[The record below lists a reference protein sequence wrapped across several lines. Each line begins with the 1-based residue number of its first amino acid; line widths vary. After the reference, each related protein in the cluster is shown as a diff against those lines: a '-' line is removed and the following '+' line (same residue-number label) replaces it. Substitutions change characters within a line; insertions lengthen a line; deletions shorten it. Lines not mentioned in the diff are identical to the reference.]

1 MVNIFFM
8 DHTAKKNNIDT
19 NKPGDF
25 IEPVFYLG
33 LNKNRKLPTGINPVH
48 AFNCFEYMLKQNPNN
63 LSLHLQRIQHS
74 MSEKNRDELF
84 AATCDLFIILGP
96 LGFPL
101 RKRLFIYCKKALN
114 QNQSEILSSHL
125 GETYLTSSFAA
136 LPDNCFFKK
145 SPIEL
150 IELCDFSTPDSQDH
164 EDVLH
169 VAESYIEN
177 SQFDT
182 ALDYMLT
189 QLEQNPE
196 NEELTVKLLSLYK
209 ALDYANEFQRA
220 YNKFSNYSATSE
232 YWNEMK
238 QYFLNQGT
246 TSEQ

>member
-1 MVNIFFM
+1 M
-8 DHTAKKNNIDT
+8 DHAINKDSIDT
-19 NKPGDF
+19 NIIGNF
-25 IEPVFYLG
+25 IEPVFYFG
-33 LNKNRKLPTGINPVH
+33 LNKSRKLPTGIHPVH

-96 LGFPL
+96 LGLPL
-101 RKRLFIYCKKALN
+101 RQRLFLYCKKALN
-114 QNQSEILSSHL
+114 QNQSEVLSSHL
-125 GETYLTSSFAA
+125 GEIYLTSRFAA

-145 SPIEL
+145 SPVKL
-150 IELCDFSTPDSQDH
+150 IELCDFSTPDSQDD

-182 ALDYMLT
+182 ALDYMQT
-189 QLEQNPE
+189 QIEQDPE

-209 ALDYANEFQRA
+209 ALGYADKFQCA

-232 YWNEMK
+232 YWNDMK
-238 QYFLNQGT
+238 QYFLKQ
-246 TSEQ
+246 